1 MHMLNLLFAN
11 ISEENMANT
20 ELSTTAPTSS
30 FKVSLPEKF
39 DFNDEKSDAWPKWK
53 KNFERFCKSTQLYIA
68 PGEEQVNTLVYIMG
82 EKVDD
87 IFSSFNL
94 SQEDEV
100 DYEKVIA
107 KFDKYFVPR

>member
-1 MHMLNLLFAN
+1 MLNLLFAN

-20 ELSTTAPTSS
+20 ESSTTAPTSS
-30 FKVSLPEKF
+30 FKVSPPEKF

-53 KNFERFCKSTQLYIA
+53 RCFERFHKSTRLYTA

-82 EKVDD
+82 EKAD

-100 DYEKVIA
+100 DYGKVIA
-107 KFDKYFVPR
+107 K